1 MIGYSS
7 PISSFSYES
16 ATQRQPS
23 SSPGW
28 TMGAPSGRGFHVLP
42 SIEHTVESS
51 HLHIFP
57 SIRTCE
63 GRTRSSDAVDHSY
76 SLSPS
81 SFMCFLFSSASRL
94 RFWFISSCVRLAIT
108 NYRQFR
114 KVTSYFLGL
123 LFFFT
128 DVVVSVFFGRPLP
141 GTLRIFSKSSAV
153 YKASCEKGLQ
163 LARSKRLFI
172 VSRGSLSLSAI
183 SEIVIPFM
191 FSIIGNFSFFLD
203 IVPFWVHLLNN
214 SLVDFNKRL
223 KNVPK
228 MEYLILT

>member
-1 MIGYSS
+1 
-7 PISSFSYES
+7 
-16 ATQRQPS
+16 
-23 SSPGW
+23 
-28 TMGAPSGRGFHVLP
+28 
-42 SIEHTVESS
+42 
-51 HLHIFP
+51 
-57 SIRTCE
+57 
-63 GRTRSSDAVDHSY
+63 
-76 SLSPS
+76 
-81 SFMCFLFSSASRL
+81 
-94 RFWFISSCVRLAIT
+94 
-108 NYRQFR
+108 
-114 KVTSYFLGL
+114 
-123 LFFFT
+123 
-128 DVVVSVFFGRPLP
+128 
-141 GTLRIFSKSSAV
+141 
-153 YKASCEKGLQ
+153 LQ